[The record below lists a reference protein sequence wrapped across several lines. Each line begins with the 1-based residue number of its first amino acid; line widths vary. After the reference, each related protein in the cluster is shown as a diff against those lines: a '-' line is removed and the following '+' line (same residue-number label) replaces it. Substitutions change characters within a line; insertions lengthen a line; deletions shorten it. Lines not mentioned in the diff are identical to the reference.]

1 MAMLKSSKI
10 IFASSSSVYGNQK
23 KLPIK
28 ETNQTNPLNFYGLTK
43 LMNESQI
50 KIFSENYK
58 IDYILL
64 RFFTAYGEYGRP
76 DMFIPK
82 LKKIS

>member
-1 MAMLKSSKI
+1 
-10 IFASSSSVYGNQK
+10 
-23 KLPIK
+23 
-28 ETNQTNPLNFYGLTK
+28 
-43 LMNESQI
+43 MNESQI

-82 LKKIS
+82 LKKNILNQKKIDLYNNGKHKRDFTFVEDISNIIGILLNKKNF